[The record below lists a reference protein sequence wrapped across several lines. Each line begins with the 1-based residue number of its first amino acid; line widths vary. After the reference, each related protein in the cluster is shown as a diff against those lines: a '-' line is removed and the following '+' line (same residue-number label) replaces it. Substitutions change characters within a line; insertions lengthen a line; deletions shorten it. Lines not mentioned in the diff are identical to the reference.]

1 MSEIL
6 NNIKTNQPAWLAWAR
21 EIFSLSQ
28 AGLTYCKNEFD
39 LERYRRLQE
48 IAAEI
53 IASQSEIAKEAV
65 LGSFSMQ
72 AGYTTPK
79 IDVRG
84 AVVRDGKIL
93 LVQER
98 IDDRWS
104 IPGGWADLGEVPS
117 EMVIREVREES
128 GFEVRADKL
137 IAVYDANRIAP
148 MEFYHAYKLI
158 FLCTIIGG
166 EAQTSIE
173 TLGVDF
179 FAPDALPPLSEF
191 RTNRTMIAEVFAHLA
206 APNRP
211 TYFE

>member
-1 MSEIL
+1 L
-6 NNIKTNQPAWLAWAR
+6 NTLKAEQPIWLAWAR

-28 AGLTYCKNEFD
+28 AGLTYSKNEFD
-39 LERYRRLQE
+39 LERYHRLQE
-48 IAAEI
+48 IAAEMI
-53 IASQSEIAKEAV
+53 SSQSEFTKDAV
-65 LGSFSMQ
+65 LESFSMQ

-93 LVQER
+93 LVQEK
-98 IDDRWS
+98 IDNRWS
-104 IPGGWADLGEVPS
+104 MPGGWADLGEFPS

-137 IAVYDANRIAP
+137 IAVYDANRISP

-158 FLCTIIGG
+158 FLCTITGG

-179 FAPDALPPLSEF
+179 FAPDELPPLSEF

-206 APNRP
+206 DPDRAPF
-211 TYFE
+211 FE